1 MIRRPPRSTR
11 TATLFP
17 YTTLCRSGV
26 EEAAPV
32 GAEQL
37 DRFLACDGAERDRL
51 PRPLE
56 RRRIDRTAERLR
68 HAVCDQ
74 EERINDADRQ
84 QEIERHAGHIGPE
97 IAQRV
102 RLAAREASD
111 QDRKSK
117 RLNSSH

>member
-1 MIRRPPRSTR
+1 MR
-11 TATLFP
+11 AV
-17 YTTLCRSGV
+17 GV

-84 QEIERHAGHIGPE
+84 QEIERHAGHIGPAIRSE
-97 IAQRV
+97 EHTSELQSLMR
-102 RLAAREASD
+102 
-111 QDRKSK
+111 
-117 RLNSSH
+117 NSYSVFCLVKTN

>member
-1 MIRRPPRSTR
+1 MR
-11 TATLFP
+11 AV
-17 YTTLCRSGV
+17 GV

-102 RLAAREASD
+102 RLAARSEEHTSELQSLMRISYAVFGL
-111 QDRKSK
+111 KK
-117 RLNSSH
+117 NK